1 MEDIKNWRFS
11 IPRVYSPQILK
22 SSKFKLNE
30 KSDYVH
36 YGQKGFGEYFTP
48 EKYWSPQIISQI
60 LYQAETGKIP
70 VSGAGYGGSFAGE
83 GFDAIWFDM
92 SEIVRPTRDGIH
104 GREYI
109 STIIELGRK
118 ALNLNFD
125 KKKQL
130 LKKRPSLLKLP
141 FPIVFNPLPL
151 ISKDN
156 TKIKSIIKAAYS
168 LGTIAIIPQ
177 SDFSEDLLP
186 FSKAICLRL
195 NSKPNQ
201 LEKKLIQKAKMV
213 EIEDFCLMKTVKKSA
228 PNIIYSIFL
237 PVEEGIENKVLSLTR
252 NGIDIIHLNFDLYGK
267 SKEGD
272 IPTVIKR
279 IHDFLVDKKCRN
291 SVSIIASGGI
301 AAAEHVAKAMIC
313 GADCVAIDYILLI
326 ILGCSLWADLSFP
339 CVAEHGEIDLNW
351 AFNRLKNLIAA
362 WRDQLLEVLGAMGIR
377 EIRRIRGEVG
387 RAIFYKEEKDKFR
400 NLFKS
405 VSKNSKLGY
414 LIPHEQLSVGDC
426 RWPLELI
433 QATIEQART
442 GFLPKRLEYRV
453 GRSAGGF
460 DRLTFTFEENRKQ
473 LMDDLSID
481 LSIPLN
487 LRSKGPEIII
497 PMPIYSGGMS
507 FGSISLNVM
516 LARAMAAQELDSFM
530 STGEGGYPQEL
541 IPYKEHVITQVA
553 TGLFG
558 VSEASIQRA
567 PIIEFKY
574 AQGAKPGLGGHLLA
588 GKVTEA
594 VANARESVAGISLF
608 SPFPFHS
615 VYSVEDHKKHIDW
628 IKQVNPEALVI
639 VKVSTPTDVDMV
651 AVGSYYAGANVV
663 NIDGSYGG
671 TGAAPEVSKKNIAM
685 PIEYAIPKVHN
696 FLTKEGIRDEIVLI
710 ASGGIRTGYDIAKA
724 IALGA
729 DGAMVGTA
737 DLVALGC
744 ERLAVCEKG
753 DGCPAGIT
761 TTNPKFASLIDP
773 QWGKERII
781 NLRKAWAIQLRQI
794 LNALGMKTIKE
805 LRGRTDTIF
814 YLDNKVQL

>member
-1 MEDIKNWRFS
+1 MEDIKKWRFS
-11 IPRVYSPQILK
+11 IPRVVSPQIPK
-22 SSKFKLNE
+22 SSKFKLTE

-36 YGQKGFGEYFTP
+36 YGQIGFGEYFTP
-48 EKYWSPQIISQI
+48 EKYWTPQIISQI

-109 STIIELGRK
+109 STIIELGQK
-118 ALNLNFD
+118 ALNLNFN
-125 KKKQL
+125 KEKEP
-130 LKKRPSLLKLP
+130 LKKLPPLLKLP
-141 FPIVFNPLPL
+141 FPIIFNPLPL
-151 ISKDN
+151 ISKDI
-156 TKIKSIIKAAYS
+156 TKIKSIIETAYS

-177 SDFSEDLLP
+177 SEFSEDFLP
-186 FSKAICLRL
+186 FSKAVCLRL
-195 NSKPNQ
+195 NSKLNQ
-201 LEKKLIQKAKMV
+201 LEKKMIQRAKMV
-213 EIEDFCLMKTVKKSA
+213 EIEDVRLMKYVKKIA
-228 PNIIYSIFL
+228 PDIICSIFL
-237 PVEEGIENKVLSLTR
+237 SAEEGIENKVLSLIR
-252 NGIDIIHLNFDLYGK
+252 RGIDIIHINFDLYGK
-267 SKEGD
+267 SKVGN
-272 IPTVIKR
+272 ITAVIQR
-279 IHDFLVDKKCRN
+279 IHNFLIENKSRS
-291 SVSIIASGGI
+291 SVSIIVSGGI

-313 GADCVAIDYILLI
+313 GADCVAIDFVLLI
-326 ILGCSLWADLSFP
+326 ALGCSLWADLSFP

-351 AFNRLKNLIAA
+351 AINRLKNLIAA

-387 RAIFYKEEKDKFR
+387 RAIFYTEEKDNFR

-405 VSKNSKLGY
+405 SRSNSKLGY
-414 LIPHEQLSVGDC
+414 LIPLEQISVGDC

-433 QATIEQART
+433 QATFEQART
-442 GFLPKRLEYRV
+442 GILPKSLEYRV

-460 DRLTFTFEENRKQ
+460 DRLAFTFENDDIQ
-473 LMDDLSID
+473 MMDDQLID

-487 LRSKGPEIII
+487 LRSKGPKITI
-497 PMPIYSGGMS
+497 PMPVYSGGMS
-507 FGSISLNVM
+507 FGSVSLNVM
-516 LARAMAAQELDSFM
+516 LARAMAAQKIDSFM
-530 STGEGGYPQEL
+530 STGEGGYPEEL

-558 VSEASIQRA
+558 VSESSIQRA

-594 VANARESVAGISLF
+594 VANARESVPGISLF

-651 AVGSYYAGANVV
+651 AVGSYYAGANIV

-685 PIEYAIPKVHN
+685 PIEYAIPKVHK
-696 FLTKEGIRDEIVLI
+696 FLTKEGIRDEIILI

-744 ERLAVCEKG
+744 ERLGVCEKG

-761 TTNPKFASLIDP
+761 TTDPKFACLIDP

-805 LRGRTDTIF
+805 LRGRTDTLL
-814 YLDNKVQL
+814 YLDNKV

>member
-1 MEDIKNWRFS
+1 
-11 IPRVYSPQILK
+11 
-22 SSKFKLNE
+22 
-30 KSDYVH
+30 
-36 YGQKGFGEYFTP
+36 
-48 EKYWSPQIISQI
+48 PQIISQI

-109 STIIELGRK
+109 STNIELGRK
-118 ALNLNFD
+118 ALNLKFGNE
-125 KKKQL
+125 KKL
-130 LKKRPSLLKLP
+130 LKERPTLLKLP
-141 FPIVFNPLPL
+141 FPIIFNPIPL
-151 ISKDN
+151 ISQDN
-156 TKIKSIIKAAYS
+156 KKIKSIVSVAYS
-168 LGTIAIIPQ
+168 LGTIAIVPQ

-186 FSKAICLRL
+186 FSKAVCLRL

-201 LEKKLIQKAKMV
+201 LEKKLIQKAKIV
-213 EIEDFCLMKTVKKSA
+213 EIEDFSLMKTVKKSN
-228 PNIIYSIFL
+228 PDILCSIFL
-237 PVEEGIENKVLSLTR
+237 HVDEGIENKVFSLTKS
-252 NGIDIIHLNFDLYGK
+252 GMDIIHLSFDFYGK
-267 SKEGD
+267 SKAGD
-272 IPTVIKR
+272 IPTVLKK
-279 IHDFLVDKKCRN
+279 IHDFLIEKKCRN
-291 SVSIIASGGI
+291 SVSIIVSGGI

-313 GADCVAIDYILLI
+313 GADCVAIDYVLLI
-326 ILGCSLWADLSFP
+326 ALGCSLWADLSFP
-339 CVAEHGEIDLNW
+339 CVAEHGKIDLKW
-351 AFNRLKNLIAA
+351 AINRLENLIAA

-387 RAIFYKEEKDKFR
+387 RAIFYQEEKDKFR
-400 NLFKS
+400 NLFES
-405 VSKNSKLGY
+405 VSINSKSGY
-414 LIPHEQLSVGDC
+414 LIPVEQLSVGDC

-433 QATIEQART
+433 QATFEQART
-442 GFLPKRLEYRV
+442 GIIPKHLEYRV

-460 DRLTFTFEENRKQ
+460 DRLAFTFEENEKY
-473 LMDDLSID
+473 LKDNTSID
-481 LSIPLN
+481 LSISLN
-487 LRSKGPEIII
+487 LRSKGPRIAI
-497 PMPIYSGGMS
+497 PMPVYSGGMS
-507 FGSISLNVM
+507 FGSVSLNVM
-516 LARAMAAQELDSFM
+516 LARAMAAQTIDSFM
-530 STGEGGYPQEL
+530 STGEGGYPQDL

-588 GKVTEA
+588 GKVTET

-651 AVGSYYAGANVV
+651 AVGSYYAGANIV

-696 FLTKEGIRDEIVLI
+696 FLIKEGIRDEIVLI

-794 LNALGMKTIKE
+794 LNALGMKTIRD
-805 LRGRTDTIF
+805 LRGRTDTLF
-814 YLDNKVQL
+814 YLDKKVKL